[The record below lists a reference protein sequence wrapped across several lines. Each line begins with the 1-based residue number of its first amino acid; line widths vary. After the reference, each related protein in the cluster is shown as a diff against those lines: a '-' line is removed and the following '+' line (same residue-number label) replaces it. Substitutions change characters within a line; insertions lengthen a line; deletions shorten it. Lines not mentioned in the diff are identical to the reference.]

1 MEVVFCRRP
10 CSDVASVRDM
20 ASVRDSDVV
29 DGVGEGM
36 RRLVDEA
43 QMQMEE

>member
-1 MEVVFCRRP
+1 MKVVFCRRP
-10 CSDVASVRDM
+10 CSDV